1 MYRFTWRTRYDVL
14 PCWEHNISFKS
25 DWTTFNYIEKYEPSA
40 IYESNVYFSDK
51 MFLDSEL
58 FCTTPYLIK
67 KYLSF
72 LCNLIYLL
80 KKVFNKFQAHELPPY
95 ISSLKLERAA
105 VGSSKSTKS
114 LKSHALGA
122 YFHFSDLIKRKFL
135 VTASSRQFCSVAFPQ
150 LISRYIT
157 DQIENLM
164 KLKDNWSS
172 T

>member
-1 MYRFTWRTRYDVL
+1 MLAIQKASFQVNMFNSFATVAFSKETFHFRT
-14 PCWEHNISFKS
+14 PC
-25 DWTTFNYIEKYEPSA
+25 T
-40 IYESNVYFSDK
+40 
-51 MFLDSEL
+51 SEL

-122 YFHFSDLIKRKFL
+122 
-135 VTASSRQFCSVAFPQ
+135 
-150 LISRYIT
+150 
-157 DQIENLM
+157 
-164 KLKDNWSS
+164 
-172 T
+172 